1 MLRSL
6 KGIWRWHRK
15 AESGHP
21 PSVTLPLHP
30 AFVNSNDLSIQMIEP
45 VEYGRFLFCDRRP
58 WGEPSFAWR
67 LAVIGSFWSCSG
79 SL

>member
-45 VEYGRFLFCDRRP
+45 VEYGRFLFCARA
-58 WGEPSFAWR
+58 FVQR
-67 LAVIGSFWSCSG
+67 LAVIGSLLARIG
-79 SL
+79 SLIEM